1 MNGESKLDQAAGAP
15 SRRDGVAQGCWL
27 LVVGCWRREP
37 VCRGPVGADSVRDLA
52 CGCRQ
57 EIAAEAAPTALRRAG
72 AFAANNQQ
80 PTTNN
85 QRTPAGTRTPP
96 GARHAQRGVALL
108 LALLVVALAAL
119 IATRLFG
126 VTAAGISR
134 GDSQARLQEAYLL
147 AQGMED
153 FALVLLKRDLDNGD
167 GIDTRSDQWA
177 RTLPPL
183 PVPGGQVGG
192 ALVDLDGRFNLNT
205 LVRNGARDPVAQA
218 RFGRLLAALEL
229 PPALLDAISDWID
242 SDNQPSQQGA
252 EDLDYLRA
260 DPPYRAGNRP
270 FVHVSELRRVKGID
284 DKVYQRLAPEVSALP
299 LDVGLNINTMSAAG
313 MMSLA
318 DGISLDLAKR
328 LIQGG
333 QAKYRSMTELVDALG
348 SAGIALDPAALQDLK
363 VSSRYFLARSDVE
376 LGGRSYRFWS
386 LLQRA
391 GAGGRVLQRMQTAYE

>member
-1 MNGESKLDQAAGAP
+1 MIGGSDRAPEADAP
-15 SRRDGVAQGCWL
+15 SRGVLAAQVCRL
-27 LVVGCWRREP
+27 SVVGCRQPERRQAADPWERLQP
-37 VCRGPVGADSVRDLA
+37 RSHAVNRRKDRGQSPLPQAHGTPAPAADNR
-52 CGCRQ
+52 
-57 EIAAEAAPTALRRAG
+57 
-72 AFAANNQQ
+72 Q
-80 PTTNN
+80 PTTDN
-85 QRTPAGTRTPP
+85 RRPAPKGPRRALP
-96 GARHAQRGVALL
+96 RSQRGVALL
-108 LALLVVALAAL
+108 LALLIVALAAL

-126 VTAAGISR
+126 LTAAGISR

-147 AQGMED
+147 SQGMED

-229 PPALLDAISDWID
+229 PPALLDAVSDWID
-242 SDNQPSQQGA
+242 TDNQPSQQGA

-270 FVHVSELRRVKGID
+270 FAHVSELRRVKGVD
-284 DKVYQRLAPEVSALP
+284 EKVYQRLAPEVSALP

-376 LGGRSYRFWS
+376 LGGRS
-386 LLQRA
+386 
-391 GAGGRVLQRMQTAYE
+391 

>member
-1 MNGESKLDQAAGAP
+1 MIGGPVWAPEADAP
-15 SRRDGVAQGCWL
+15 SRGVFAAQGCRL
-27 LVVGCWRREP
+27 SVVGCRQPEHRQAADLWERPQPRSHAVSRRKD
-37 VCRGPVGADSVRDLA
+37 RGQSPLPHAHGTPAP
-52 CGCRQ
+52 
-57 EIAAEAAPTALRRAG
+57 AAENRQRPAPKSPRRAL
-72 AFAANNQQ
+72 
-80 PTTNN
+80 P
-85 QRTPAGTRTPP
+85 RS
-96 GARHAQRGVALL
+96 QRGVALL
-108 LALLVVALAAL
+108 LALLIVALAAL

-126 VTAAGISR
+126 LTAAGISR

-147 AQGMED
+147 SQGMED

-229 PPALLDAISDWID
+229 PPALLDAVSDWID
-242 SDNQPSQQGA
+242 TDNQPSQQGA

-270 FVHVSELRRVKGID
+270 FAHVSELRRVKGVD
-284 DKVYQRLAPEVSALP
+284 EKVYQRLAPEVSALP

-386 LLQRA
+386 DLSL
-391 GAGGRVLQRMQTAYE
+391 GP